1 MMYFKSAEPF
11 GKHSL
16 VPFTAPISIGKIYYD
31 GDLVF
36 GSLWCND
43 RCIFSTKRHDPSH
56 DCGGM
61 YDYLGNI
68 ITRINIDVDDNL
80 SRGRPDVIINCTT
93 WK

>member
-1 MMYFKSAEPF
+1 MVYFKSAEPF

-16 VPFTAPISIGKIYYD
+16 VPFTAPVGIGKIYYD
-31 GDLVF
+31 GDMIF

-56 DCGGM
+56 DCGGL
-61 YDYLGNI
+61 YDTLGNI
-68 ITRINIDVDDNL
+68 ITWINTVVDDAIDSGN
-80 SRGRPDVIINCTT
+80 PDTIIDCSF

>member
-1 MMYFKSAEPF
+1 MVYFKSAEPF

-16 VPFTAPISIGKIYYD
+16 VPFTAPVSIGKIYYD

-36 GSLWCND
+36 GSLYCND

-56 DCGGM
+56 DCGGL
-61 YDYLGNI
+61 YDTLGNI
-68 ITRINIDVDDNL
+68 ITWINTVVDDAIDSGN
-80 SRGRPDVIINCTT
+80 PDTIIDCSF

>member
-1 MMYFKSAEPF
+1 MVYFKSAEPF

-16 VPFTAPISIGKIYYD
+16 VPFTAPVSIGKIYYD
-31 GDLVF
+31 GAMVF

-56 DCGGM
+56 DCGGL
-61 YDYLGNI
+61 YDTLGNI
-68 ITRINIDVDDNL
+68 ITWINTVVDDAIDSGN
-80 SRGRPDVIINCTT
+80 PNTIINCSF

>member
-1 MMYFKSAEPF
+1 MVYFKSAEPF

-31 GDLVF
+31 GDMVF

-56 DCGGM
+56 DCGG
-61 YDYLGNI
+61 
-68 ITRINIDVDDNL
+68 DVRL
-80 SRGRPDVIINCTT
+80 PRQHYHSYQHRR
-93 WK
+93 